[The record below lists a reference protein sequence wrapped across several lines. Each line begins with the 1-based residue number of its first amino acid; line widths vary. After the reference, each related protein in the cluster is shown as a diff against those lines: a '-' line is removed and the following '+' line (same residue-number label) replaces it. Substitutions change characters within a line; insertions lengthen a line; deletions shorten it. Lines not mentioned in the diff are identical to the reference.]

1 MPSEIITTPM
11 TTFAASEVL
20 GVGVARVQPDRDQIR
35 AEVQRTVREAVQ
47 AAEAGAREGR
57 AAADADRLASQLD
70 QARAA
75 VAEMQAHAPGGNVS
89 VTRDG
94 NNVVIQMA
102 DGRRI
107 TLDQSIVPP
116 PAIEGLVASLAPP
129 PMPPPMIHQ
138 DGPPESVVRLVGVI
152 FVCLTLMVVGWAWAR
167 AFARRG
173 EARAASGGAMS
184 PDVPLRLER
193 IEQAVDAMAVEM
205 ERVSEAQRYAARL
218 LTERLPESAPQLAGA
233 HAARATS
240 QSRP

>member
-1 MPSEIITTPM
+1 MRTEIITSPV
-11 TTFAASEVL
+11 TTFATSEVL
-20 GVGVARVQPDRDQIR
+20 GGAVAHAQPDRDQIR
-35 AEVQRTVREAVQ
+35 AEVQRTVKEAVQ

-75 VAEMQAHAPGGNVS
+75 VAELETHAPGGNVS
-89 VTRDG
+89 ITREG
-94 NNVVIQMA
+94 NNVIIQMA

-129 PMPPPMIHQ
+129 PMPPPMMHQ
-138 DGPPESVVRLVGVI
+138 DGPPESVIRLVGVI
-152 FVCLTLMVVGWAWAR
+152 FVCITIMVLGWSWAR

-173 EARAASGGAMS
+173 EARAVRGGGMS

-218 LTERLPESAPQLAGA
+218 LTERLPESTPQLASAGA
-233 HAARATS
+233 RVHNDRA
-240 QSRP
+240 